1 MDGDRFNKAVVIDA
15 KIRGLAAEIVELEK
29 YLKPETIYS
38 VKIVTTQAS
47 GKSDRQFTDRATIDR
62 FGNELLSGMIER
74 KKAELAQ
81 LEHQFKIL

>member
-1 MDGDRFNKAVVIDA
+1 MDRDRFNKAVVIDA
-15 KIRGLAAEIVELEK
+15 KIRGLAAEISTLEK
-29 YLKPETIYS
+29 YMKPEIIYS
-38 VKIVTTQAS
+38 VNVVTTNH
-47 GKSDRQFTDRATIDR
+47 GPRDLELKDKATINR